1 MILFCF
7 LAFLLAA
14 TALKTSSTGMKP
26 MTKFNFQGD
35 TAPLGYFDPLKL
47 SSTMDEQQL
56 KYVREAE
63 LQHSRIA
70 MVTSVALPIVDIYN
84 KNNGID
90 KLAIYQLSSSPII
103 VQSLFFLLMTFLE
116 YNRIKINY
124 QDPFSG
130 EKSFQ
135 LKDEADPGKY
145 LSLTEPTNRLMNVEL
160 NNGRLAMFGVLGYVV
175 QELVTNKFV
184 I

>member
-7 LAFLLAA
+7 LTFLLASS
-14 TALKTSSTGMKP
+14 ALKSSPTTFKP
-26 MTKFNFQGD
+26 KTKFNFQGD

-47 SSTMDEQQL
+47 SSTMDEQKL

-63 LQHSRIA
+63 LQHARIA
-70 MVTSVALPIVDIYN
+70 MVTSVALPIIDIYN
-84 KNNGID
+84 KNIGTD
-90 KLAIYQLSSSPII
+90 KLSIYGLSSSPII
-103 VQSLFFLLMTFLE
+103 IQSMFFLIMTFIE
-116 YNRIKINY
+116 YSRIKMNY

-135 LKDEADPGKY
+135 LKEDADPGKY
-145 LSLTEPTNRLMNVEL
+145 LSITEPTNRLMNVEL
-160 NNGRLAMFGVLGYVV
+160 NNGRLAMIGVLGYIV
-175 QELVTNKFV
+175 QELVTNKYV